1 MADDDGLRQLYV
13 VPGAS
18 AIRQGYLF
26 ARTRVRKRA
35 EKKKEF
41 SEEFRKATEEND
53 EEDKKGVDIKV

>member
-1 MADDDGLRQLYV
+1 MADDDGLRQLYGI
-13 VPGAS
+13 PGVS

-41 SEEFRKATEEND
+41 SEEFRQAAEEGTEE
-53 EEDKKGVDIKV
+53 EKKGVDIKV